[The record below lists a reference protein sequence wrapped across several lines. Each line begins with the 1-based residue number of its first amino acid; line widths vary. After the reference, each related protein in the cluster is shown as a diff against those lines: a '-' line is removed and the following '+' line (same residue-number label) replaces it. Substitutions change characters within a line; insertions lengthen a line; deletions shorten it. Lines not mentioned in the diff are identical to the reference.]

1 MKYIKLKNIIFYGK
15 QGIPWNEVEKY
26 IKMYSGSQIIVQE
39 YQDRIVINSKS
50 ADEYTESKYTKKL
63 RGALAK
69 VNANVVQ
76 ILPELIT
83 YATNRRWVENK
94 AEKHSGDAV
103 DGWYRYDTYFS
114 IPVKAEN
121 EESTRWND
129 YRGTLVVKINH
140 RGMFFYDLI
149 DIKKEARTPQES

>member
-94 AEKHSGDAV
+94 AEKHYVISQRQVNLSLNCFTFCLLAPSGH
-103 DGWYRYDTYFS
+103 
-114 IPVKAEN
+114 
-121 EESTRWND
+121 
-129 YRGTLVVKINH
+129 L
-140 RGMFFYDLI
+140 
-149 DIKKEARTPQES
+149 KKY